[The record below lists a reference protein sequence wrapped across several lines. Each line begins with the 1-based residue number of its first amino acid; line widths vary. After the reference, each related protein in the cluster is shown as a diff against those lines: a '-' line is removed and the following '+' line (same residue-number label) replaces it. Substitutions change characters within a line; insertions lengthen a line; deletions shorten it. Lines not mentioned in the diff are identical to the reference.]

1 MSSDRR
7 DAFYKVTGA
16 RNAPVAANLQSS
28 DNLSGAAFVGI
39 LCASSAFC
47 GMVAGYALHEG
58 KPPQVITRTEKV
70 WRFVERC
77 PEKAPQPDTRRF
89 LPDTIPRTN
98 QSAVDLLYAPDY
110 VGKHGRTRHYERKGY
125 SRGHP
130 DRQNTR

>member
-1 MSSDRR
+1 MSYDRR

-16 RNAPVAANLQSS
+16 RNAPVAANLQSR

-58 KPPQVITRTEKV
+58 KPPQVITRAEKV

-77 PEKAPQPDTRRF
+77 PEKAPQPDARRF
-89 LPDTIPRTN
+89 LPDTIPHTN
-98 QSAVDLLYAPDY
+98 PDGAALLTAPNY
-110 VGKHGRTRHYERKGY
+110 VGKEHKRGRHYEWKGY
-125 SRGHP
+125 SRGRP
-130 DRQNTR
+130 SNRD